1 MIIALNLIEVI
12 LIDKITILELI
23 EKIMTF
29 HIIIRLIKLKKKIGP
44 SINLNLAKSRVRKIL
59 A

>member
-1 MIIALNLIEVI
+1 MIIAWNLIEVI

-23 EKIMTF
+23 EKIMRF

>member
-1 MIIALNLIEVI
+1 MIIAWNLIEVI

-23 EKIMTF
+23 EKIMRF

-44 SINLNLAKSRVRKIL
+44 SINLNLAKSKVRKIL
-59 A
+59 V

>member
-1 MIIALNLIEVI
+1 MILAWNLIEVI
-12 LIDKITILELI
+12 LIDIITILDLI
-23 EKIMTF
+23 GKIMRF

>member
-23 EKIMTF
+23 EKIMRF

-59 A
+59 V

>member
-12 LIDKITILELI
+12 LIDKITILEWI
-23 EKIMTF
+23 EKIMRF

-44 SINLNLAKSRVRKIL
+44 SINLNLAKSKVRKIL
-59 A
+59 V

>member
-1 MIIALNLIEVI
+1 MILAGNLIEVI

-23 EKIMTF
+23 EKIMRF

-59 A
+59 V

>member
-1 MIIALNLIEVI
+1 MIIAWNLIEVI
-12 LIDKITILELI
+12 LIDKITILESI
-23 EKIMTF
+23 EKIMRF

-59 A
+59 V

>member
-1 MIIALNLIEVI
+1 MIIAWNSIEVI
-12 LIDKITILELI
+12 LIDIITILDLI
-23 EKIMTF
+23 GKIMRF

-59 A
+59 V

>member
-1 MIIALNLIEVI
+1 MIIAWNLIEVI

-23 EKIMTF
+23 EKIMRF

-59 A
+59 V

>member
-1 MIIALNLIEVI
+1 MIIAWNLIEVI
-12 LIDKITILELI
+12 LIDIITILDFI
-23 EKIMTF
+23 GKIMRF

-59 A
+59 V

>member
-1 MIIALNLIEVI
+1 MIIALNLIKVI
-12 LIDKITILELI
+12 LIDKITILEWI
-23 EKIMTF
+23 EKIMRF

-59 A
+59 V